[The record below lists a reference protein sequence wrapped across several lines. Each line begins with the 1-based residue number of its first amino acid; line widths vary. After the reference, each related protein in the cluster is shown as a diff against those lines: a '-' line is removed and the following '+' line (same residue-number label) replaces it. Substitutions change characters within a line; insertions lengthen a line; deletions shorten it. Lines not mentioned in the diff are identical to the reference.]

1 MAKMYR
7 HNADALRREIERLL
21 LEYPE
26 LADDEV
32 LRADMLDGS
41 TDIGDILL
49 SLIHTIQ
56 DATALKEGTQARID
70 ELKARGERFAMRQDF
85 VRGLI
90 FKIMETAQLKKVE
103 LSEATLLI
111 RANPQQLV
119 GDIDVNALPD
129 ELCRIKRE
137 PDKAK
142 IKAALL
148 AGQTVPFCQLS
159 NAPPSLMVK
168 VK

>member
-1 MAKMYR
+1 MYR

-56 DATALKEGTQARID
+56 DAAALKEGTQARID
-70 ELKARGERFAMRQDF
+70 ELKTRGERFTMRLEF
-85 VRGLI
+85 VRSLI

-111 RANPQQLV
+111 RANPQHLV
-119 GDIDVNALPD
+119 GELDASTLPD
-129 ELCRIKRE
+129 DLCRIKRE
-137 PDKAK
+137 PDKTK
-142 IKAALL
+142 IRAALL
-148 AGQTVPFCQLS
+148 EGREVPGFMLS